1 MGQLI
6 AHPREILV
14 KDKTFKV
21 NGSVFKVQSATE
33 TDVTVKK
40 SGGDFNLIEKFKFAI
55 GKHWMEV
62 AEVKSGLIKIKFLD

>member
-21 NGSVFKVQSATE
+21 NGSVFKIQSATE
-33 TDVTVKK
+33 TDITVKK
-40 SGGDFNLIEKFKFAI
+40 SGGDFDLIEKFEFAI
-55 GKHWMEV
+55 GKHWMRVIEI
-62 AEVKSGLIKIKFLD
+62 KSGSIKIKFLD